1 MIRQPRLLDA
11 SFQEVRRLNPSSLS
25 VTQNL
30 TPLSTASMTIS
41 EGDEAIPMRSWVE
54 IYGKE
59 GSLGIY
65 RVQSV
70 SKSYGDKQTVQMEQ
84 ALCTLDDGMIILD
97 TASDGTRLTE
107 VNGTMQEV
115 LTILLSYQPTQMW
128 QLGTVALQDGKTY
141 TATADR
147 SSVLEAVLDV
157 VKKAY
162 GYYVDCNFSTTPWT
176 MNLLKLPENVTCEC
190 RMTRNTESVTIAYD
204 DTDLCTRVH
213 AVKLPNG
220 YLDADTVSTW
230 GIVGKALNADDDADA
245 DLVQEAAE
253 RYLEEYKNPTL
264 TITVSALRLA
274 ELTGEPLDS
283 FTLGARCR
291 IALPD
296 FGTVLDENIITVSYQ
311 DLLKQPEKV
320 QLTLSKP
327 SRDTSTLQAKTSQAA
342 KSAGRS
348 GRKASSKAASIDNE
362 FKVEREYVRLLATKT
377 DEHTNLI
384 NNVELVLNGRDGT
397 GGLVAQVSN
406 DHEAINEAS
415 VKLDAVNATLDLKVS
430 KDGVI
435 SAINMTPE
443 EVTIQAGKINLNGY
457 VTATQLDA
465 VSAKITSLETGQTE
479 AVLINARKVTSNAI
493 VANSGLSCVKN
504 GFVYGGKSIGLRSIT
519 VSGTTYYVLSASSM
533 W

>member
-41 EGDEAIPMRSWVE
+41 EGEEAIPMRSWVE

-59 GSLGIY
+59 GSLGLY

-70 SKSYGDKQTVQMEQ
+70 SKSYGDKQTVQLEQ
-84 ALCTLDDGMIILD
+84 ALCTLDDGMIILG
-97 TASDGTRLTE
+97 TGSDGTRLTE
-107 VNGTMQEV
+107 VSGTMQEV
-115 LTILLSYQPTQMW
+115 LTTLLGYQPTQMW

-147 SSVLEAVLDV
+147 SSVLEAVLDA

-162 GYYVDCNFSTTPWT
+162 GYYLDCDFSTTPWT
-176 MNLLKLPENVTCEC
+176 LNLLKLPENVTCEC

-204 DTDLCTRVH
+204 DTDLCTRVY
-213 AVKLPNG
+213 AVQLANG
-220 YLDADTVSTW
+220 YLDGDTVSIW

-253 RYLEEYKNPTL
+253 RYLQEYKNPTL

-348 GRKASSKAASIDNE
+348 GRKASSKAATVDAVLTLTRKQVIDNTNN
-362 FKVEREYVRLLATKT
+362 FKYCE
-377 DEHTNLI
+377 LI
-384 NNVELVLNGRDGT
+384 LNGKDGT
-397 GGLVAQVSN
+397 SGLVAKVEN
-406 DHEAINEAS
+406 DHEVLSNAS
-415 VKLDAVNATLDLKVS
+415 IELNGVKATLDLKVS

-457 VTATQLDA
+457 VTTTQLNA
-465 VSAKITSLETGQTE
+465 TTAKIDNLTSGITE
-479 AVLINARKVTSNAI
+479 ASLLKASIFQATRATMTIINARKVVWKKVTI
-493 VANSGLSCVKN
+493 D
-504 GFVYGGKSIGLRSIT
+504 
-519 VSGTTYYVLSASSM
+519 GTELYLLQGYAQA
-533 W
+533 

>member
-11 SFQEVRRLNPSSLS
+11 NFSEVRRLNPSSLS
-25 VTQNL
+25 VTANL
-30 TPLSTASMTIS
+30 TPLSTATMTIVQ
-41 EGDEAIPMRSWVE
+41 GDEAIPMRAWVE
-54 IYGKE
+54 IFGKE
-59 GSLGIY
+59 GSLGLY

-70 SKSYGDKQTVQMEQ
+70 SKAYGDKQTVQMEQ
-84 ALCTLDDGMIILD
+84 ALCTLDDGMIILGTD
-97 TASDGTRLTE
+97 SDGSRLTE
-107 VNGTMQEV
+107 VSGTMQEV
-115 LTILLSYQPTQMW
+115 LATLLGYQPVQMW

-162 GYYVDCNFSTTPWT
+162 GYYLQCDFSTIPWT
-176 MNLLKLPENVTCEC
+176 MHLLKLPENVTSEC

-213 AVKLPNG
+213 AVQLPNG
-220 YLDADTVSTW
+220 YMDADTVSTW

-245 DLVQEAAE
+245 TLVQQAAE
-253 RYLEEYKNPTL
+253 SYLQEYKNPTL

-274 ELTGEPLDS
+274 ELTGETLDS

-296 FGTVLDENIITVSYQ
+296 FGTVLDENIITMTYQ

-327 SRDTSTLQAKTSQAA
+327 SRDSSTLQAKTKQEA

-348 GRKASSKAASIDNE
+348 GRKASSKAASVDNKFE
-362 FKVEREYVRLLATKT
+362 VQREYIRLLATKT
-377 DEHTNLI
+377 DENTNTI
-384 NNVELVLNGRDGT
+384 NSVELVLNGADGT

-406 DHEAINEAS
+406 DHKTLSEAS
-415 VKLDAVNATLDLKVS
+415 VKLDAVEATLDLKVE
-430 KDGVI
+430 KAGVI
-435 SAINMTPE
+435 SAINMTTE
-443 EVTIQAGKINLNGY
+443 DITIQAKKINLSGY
-457 VTATQLDA
+457 VTATQLEA
-465 VSAKITSLETGQTE
+465 TTAKIDNLTSGITE
-479 AVLINARKVTSNAI
+479 ASILQANVFKANRATIPIINARRVVWKKVTINNEELYLLQGYTQA
-493 VANSGLSCVKN
+493 
-504 GFVYGGKSIGLRSIT
+504 
-519 VSGTTYYVLSASSM
+519 
-533 W
+533 

>member
-107 VNGTMQEV
+107 VSGTMQEV
-115 LTILLSYQPTQMW
+115 LTTLLSYQPTQMW

-348 GRKASSKAASIDNE
+348 GRKASSKAAKVDAVLTLTRKQVIDNTNN
-362 FKVEREYVRLLATKT
+362 FKYCQ
-377 DEHTNLI
+377 LI
-384 NNVELVLNGRDGT
+384 LNGEDGT
-397 GGLVAQVSN
+397 SGLVAKVENNHVVLSN
-406 DHEAINEAS
+406 AS
-415 VKLDAVNATLDLKVS
+415 IELDGVKATLDLKVS

-457 VTATQLDA
+457 VTTTQLNA
-465 VSAKITSLETGQTE
+465 TTAKIDNLTSGITE
-479 AVLINARKVTSNAI
+479 ASLLKASIFQATRATMTIINARKV
-493 VANSGLSCVKN
+493 VWK
-504 GFVYGGKSIGLRSIT
+504 KIT
-519 VSGTTYYVLSASSM
+519 IDGTELYLLQGYAQA
-533 W
+533 

>member
-1 MIRQPRLLDA
+1 
-11 SFQEVRRLNPSSLS
+11 
-25 VTQNL
+25 
-30 TPLSTASMTIS
+30 
-41 EGDEAIPMRSWVE
+41 MRSWVE
-54 IYGKE
+54 IYGTE
-59 GSLGIY
+59 GSLGLY

-70 SKSYGDKQTVQMEQ
+70 SKSYGDKQTVQLEQ
-84 ALCTLDDGMIILD
+84 ALCTLDDGMIILG

-107 VNGTMQEV
+107 VSGSMQEV
-115 LTILLSYQPTQMW
+115 LSTLLSYQPVQMW

-147 SSVLEAVLDV
+147 SSVLEAVQDA

-162 GYYVDCNFSTTPWT
+162 GYYLSCDFSTFPWT
-176 MNLLKLPENVTCEC
+176 LHLLKLPENVSCEC
-190 RMTRNTESVTIAYD
+190 RLTRNTESVTIAYD

-213 AVKLPNG
+213 AVQLANG
-220 YLDADTVSTW
+220 YLDSDTVSTW

-245 DLVQEAAE
+245 TLVQEAAE

-296 FGTVLDENIITVSYQ
+296 FGTVMDENIISVAYQ

-327 SRDTSTLQAKTSQAA
+327 SRDSSTLQAKTKQEA
-342 KSAGRS
+342 KSSGRS
-348 GRKASSKAASIDNE
+348 SRKAKSKTAAVEATLTLTRSQVIENTNN
-362 FKVEREYVRLLATKT
+362 FKYCE
-377 DEHTNLI
+377 LI
-384 NNVELVLNGRDGT
+384 LNGEDGT
-397 GGLVAQVSN
+397 SGLVAKVAN
-406 DHEAINEAS
+406 DHETLSKAS
-415 VKLDAVNATLDLKVS
+415 VELDGVKATLALKVE

-435 SAINMTPE
+435 SAINMTTE
-443 EVTIQAGKINLNGY
+443 DITIQAKKINLSGY

-465 VSAKITSLETGQTE
+465 TNAKITSLTAGDTE
-479 AVLINARKVTSNAI
+479 AVLIRSRKVT
-493 VANSGLSCVKN
+493 ANQVSAEAGMSCVKN

-519 VSGTTYYVLSASSM
+519 VSGTTYYVLSANSM

>member
-11 SFQEVRRLNPSSLS
+11 SFNEVRRLNPSSLS

-30 TPLSTASMTIS
+30 TPLSTATMTIS
-41 EGDEAIPMRSWVE
+41 EGDAAIPMRSWVE
-54 IYGKE
+54 VYGAE
-59 GSLGIY
+59 GSLGLY

-84 ALCTLDDGMIILD
+84 ALCTLDDGMIILG
-97 TASDGTRLTE
+97 TASDGTRITE
-107 VNGTMQEV
+107 VSGTMQEV
-115 LTILLSYQPTQMW
+115 LATLLGYQPVQMW
-128 QLGTVALQDGKTY
+128 QLGTVAVQDGKTY

-147 SSVLEAVLDV
+147 SSVLESVLDV

-162 GYYVDCNFSTTPWT
+162 GYYLDCDFSTTPWT
-176 MNLLKLPENVTCEC
+176 LNLLKLPENVTCEC

-204 DTDLCTRVH
+204 DTDLCTRVY
-213 AVKLPNG
+213 AVQLANG
-220 YLDADTVSTW
+220 YLDGDTVSTW

-245 DLVQEAAE
+245 TLVQEAAE

-264 TITVSALRLA
+264 TITVSAMRLA

-311 DLLKQPEKV
+311 DLLKQPERV

-348 GRKASSKAASIDNE
+348 GRKASSKAASVDNKFE
-362 FKVEREYVRLLATKT
+362 LEREYIRLLATKT
-377 DEHTNLI
+377 DENTNTI
-384 NNVELVLNGRDGT
+384 NSVQLVLNGADGT
-397 GGLVAQVSN
+397 GGLIAQVSN
-406 DHEAINEAS
+406 DHKAINEAS
-415 VKLDAVNATLDLKVS
+415 VKLDAVEATLDLKVE

-435 SAINMTPE
+435 SAINMTTE
-443 EVTIQAGKINLNGY
+443 DITIQAKKINLSGY

-479 AVLINARKVTSNAI
+479 ATLINARKITTNTV
-493 VANSGLSCVKN
+493 VANSGISCVKN